1 MPLTPTGSYRLAE
14 QIGGWAVFAD
24 IDLITVA
31 RADISSP
38 LVTLDAG
45 VTVDGSGQQLAAIGF
60 GLAYALGYVPDSDLV
75 GVIVTRLHTNPV
87 DTTPMALSFATCH
100 AVLDSLDL
108 QPDFAP
114 YFDRE
119 TRSFVFPGRG
129 PTD

>member
-14 QIGGWAVFAD
+14 QIGGWATFAD
-24 IDLITVA
+24 IDLITMA
-31 RADISSP
+31 RGDISSP
-38 LVTLDAG
+38 LVELDAG
-45 VTVDGSGQQLAAIGF
+45 VNVDASGQQIAAIGF
-60 GLAYALGYVPDSDLV
+60 GVAHALGYLPDSDFV

-87 DTTPMALSFATCH
+87 DTTPMALAFATCH

-108 QPDFAP
+108 QPENAP

-119 TRSFVFPGRG
+119 KRLFVFPGHG